1 MTPPDDLPTEEAFRS
16 AWAENYRLGLAVLT
30 LGLAL
35 AIAYGAAVLVS
46 RSEANPSGS
55 VWTGLVLPAVGIVG
69 FGLLVAGG
77 ILVFH
82 NRSLLRLASRH
93 D

>member
-1 MTPPDDLPTEEAFRS
+1 MAPSDDLPTEESFRS
-16 AWAENYRLGLAVLT
+16 AWAQNYRLGLAVLT
-30 LGLAL
+30 LGFVL
-35 AIAYGAAVLVS
+35 AIAYGAAVLVD
-46 RSEANPSGS
+46 RSEANSSGS
-55 VWTGLVLPAVGIVG
+55 VWTGLLLPALGIVG

-82 NRSLLRLASRH
+82 NRSLLRPASRR